1 MEFLYLALG
10 LAAGGVLTWMAARS
24 RHAAVARELAA
35 RQDEVRGERE
45 RVESAQAQVR
55 ELSEARARAEQRA
68 DRVQGL
74 EDELRNARAAHQR
87 MEVQAAET
95 AKEREAEAEKLR
107 WVETAEQKLRE
118 VFQALASRSL
128 QDNTDGFLKQT
139 REQMGRLLTE
149 VRGDWGTHKE
159 ELRSLVDPL
168 GKSVRQLDLQVQQ
181 MEQKREGAYQGL
193 QEGLRQLAPLAHAL
207 RAAPAARGRWGE
219 LQLRRV
225 VEMADMVSHVDF
237 EEQQA
242 AADGGRPD
250 MIVRLPNRG
259 ILPVDSKTPMQ
270 HYLDAMEGAEGEGRE
285 LKLREH
291 AKAVRNRIRE
301 LSDKR
306 YWEKLDRAPDR
317 APEVVVMF
325 VPNDACLSAAFERD
339 ADLLEYA
346 MQQRVLPTT
355 PVTLLALLKTV
366 AYGWQQHTVAE
377 NARAIAEQGKAL
389 HDRLA
394 KFVEHFQRAGNGLE
408 GAVRAY
414 NDAVGSLESRLFPA
428 ARRLKEMG
436 AASDDLSLPPTV
448 DRAVRA
454 PGQLSLMGTDDG
466 ET

>member
-1 MEFLYLALG
+1 MPLTEFLYLALG
-10 LAAGGVLTWMAARS
+10 LAAGAVLAWMAARS
-24 RHAAVARELAA
+24 RQAATARELAA
-35 RQDEVRGERE
+35 RQEEVRQERE
-45 RVESAQAQVR
+45 RAEAARAEVR

-74 EDELRNARAAHQR
+74 EDELRNAREACQR
-87 MEVQAAET
+87 MEVRAAES
-95 AKEREAEAEKLR
+95 AKEREADAEKLR
-107 WVETAEQKLRE
+107 WVETAEEKLRE

-128 QDNTDGFLKQT
+128 RDNTDGFLKQT

-159 ELRSLVDPL
+159 ELRNLVDPL
-168 GKSVRQLDLQVQQ
+168 GKSVRQLDVQVQQ

-193 QEGLRQLAPLAHAL
+193 QEGLRQLAPLAQAL
-207 RAAPAARGRWGE
+207 RAAPTARGRWGE

-237 EEQQA
+237 EEQA
-242 AADGGRPD
+242 ATDGGRPD

-270 HYLDAMEGAEGEGRE
+270 HYLDAMDGAEGEGRE
-285 LKLREH
+285 VKLREH
-291 AKAVRNRIRE
+291 ARAVRSRIRE
-301 LSDKR
+301 LRDKR
-306 YWEKLDRAPDR
+306 YWEQFDR

-454 PGQLSLMGTDDG
+454 SGQLTLTGVDDE